1 MSSFYSKEELKN
13 IGFKK
18 CGENV
23 LISKKAS
30 IYSPE
35 RIEIG
40 DNVRIDDFALL
51 SGTIII
57 GNYVHIAAYAALFSG
72 EKRIELKDYVG
83 VSSRSTIYSQTDDYS
98 GEFMTNPTVP
108 IDYKN
113 VTKKEVILEKH
124 ALVGAS
130 CVVLPGVVIGEGTS
144 VGAMSLINKSLD
156 EWSIYVGI
164 PCKKIGDREKRI
176 LDYEKRMKDK

>member
-1 MSSFYSKEELKN
+1 MSSFYSEDELKS
-13 IGFKK
+13 IGFKN
-18 CGENV
+18 CGKNV
-23 LISKKAS
+23 LISRKAS

-35 RIEIG
+35 KIEIG
-40 DNVRIDDFALL
+40 DNVRVDDFALL

-72 EKRIELKDYVG
+72 EKIIELKDYVG

-98 GEFMTNPTVP
+98 GEYMTNPTVP
-108 IDYKN
+108 DKYKN
-113 VTKKEVILEKH
+113 VKKQEVVLEKH

-156 EWSIYVGI
+156 KWSIYAGV
-164 PCKKIGDREKRI
+164 PCKKIKNRTKRLLEFEK
-176 LDYEKRMKDK
+176 

>member
-1 MSSFYSKEELKN
+1 MSSFYSEEELKTL
-13 IGFKK
+13 GLKK
-18 CGENV
+18 YGKNV

-30 IYSPE
+30 IYSPDQ
-35 RIEIG
+35 IEIG
-40 DNVRIDDFALL
+40 DNVRIDDFTLL
-51 SGTIII
+51 SGTIVI
-57 GNYVHIAAYAALFSG
+57 GNYVHIAAYATLFSG
-72 EKRIELKDYVG
+72 DKRIELKDYVG

-98 GEFMTNPTVP
+98 GEYMTNPTVP
-108 IDYKN
+108 VDYKN

-130 CVVLPGVVIGEGTS
+130 CVVLPGVTVGEGTS

-164 PCKKIGDREKRI
+164 PCRKIGDRSKKI
-176 LDYEKRMKDK
+176 LDYEKKIQ